1 MLLSTAWSACASVD
15 GRTFPTCDCGVCFS
29 ADHDR
34 KRDHDAFAG
43 LHVLEDRRRRNEQI
57 GSTKRNEGM
66 RGERVNGANIV
77 ERSSSPKRRKLP
89 PRRLWDKL

>member
-1 MLLSTAWSACASVD
+1 
-15 GRTFPTCDCGVCFS
+15 
-29 ADHDR
+29 
-34 KRDHDAFAG
+34 
-43 LHVLEDRRRRNEQI
+43 VLEDRRRRNEQI